1 MLNDSEVSV
10 KPVAIHIISQTPL
23 GRIGKPEEIA
33 SAVAFLASDA
43 SAWITGEILV
53 PSGGLK

>member
-1 MLNDSEVSV
+1 MSV